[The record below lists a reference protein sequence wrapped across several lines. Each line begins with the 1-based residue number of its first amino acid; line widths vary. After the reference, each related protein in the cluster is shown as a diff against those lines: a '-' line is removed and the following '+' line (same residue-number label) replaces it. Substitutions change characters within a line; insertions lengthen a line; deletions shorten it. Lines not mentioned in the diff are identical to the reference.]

1 MRIDADRFYSVCSGF
16 KGMDR
21 YVSASEHDDKRDEAV
36 DASRHAL
43 NQLHSLLKRIGLAD
57 PNLKVRFL
65 FALFL
70 EYVPVRP
77 YACTDSAALTRS
89 SGMRHRDSV

>member
-1 MRIDADRFYSVCSGF
+1 MRTGSDRVHSVCSGS

-21 YVSASEHDDKRDEAV
+21 YVSASAHEDNRDEAV
-36 DASRHAL
+36 DASRQAL
-43 NQLHSLLKRIGLAD
+43 NQLHPLLKRVGSAD
-57 PNLKVRFL
+57 PNLKVMFL

-77 YACTDSAALTRS
+77 YACTDSTALTRS